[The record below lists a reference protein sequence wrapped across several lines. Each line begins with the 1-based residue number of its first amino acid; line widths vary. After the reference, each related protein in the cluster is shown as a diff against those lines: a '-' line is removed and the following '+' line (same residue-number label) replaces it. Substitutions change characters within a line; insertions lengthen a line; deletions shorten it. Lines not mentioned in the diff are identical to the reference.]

1 MLPDAVKFSS
11 RMRRL
16 GLGDGTRIVLYD
28 NNKFSASARAWW
40 MLRLFGHPDVVVLD
54 GGLAEVAP
62 KAGRSPTSRSR
73 RGRRISRRARTIS
86 WCASWSRC
94 ARTC

>member
-28 NNKFSASARAWW
+28 NNKFSASAR
-40 MLRLFGHPDVVVLD
+40 R
-54 GGLAEVAP
+54 GGCSGCSGTRTWSCWTGP
-62 KAGRSPTSRSR
+62 GR
-73 RGRRISRRARTIS
+73 
-86 WCASWSRC
+86 
-94 ARTC
+94 